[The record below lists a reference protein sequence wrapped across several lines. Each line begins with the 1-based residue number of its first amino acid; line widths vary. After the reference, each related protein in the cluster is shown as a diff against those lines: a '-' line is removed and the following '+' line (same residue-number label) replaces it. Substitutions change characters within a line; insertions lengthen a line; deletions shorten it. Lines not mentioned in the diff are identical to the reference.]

1 MTFSSALTILTDSLI
16 ALTLI
21 YCIVLERRIRAFRK
35 QEQTFRSLISD
46 VSESTRLAQGAVST
60 LRHLMDEFSKS
71 NVTSHRPILT
81 NKISHD
87 ELFKEVSYELYLK
100 EKQID
105 ISQLDKPQQEQIK
118 DKIEEHQIS
127 IRNKPFRSFS
137 SNQLIRLKLS
147 EKSKEMLNS
156 YEETEITFEYNLT
169 NLIPSTKY
177 AFELSARVS
186 NLESLST
193 KSLTFHTLSKIW
205 FL

>member
-87 ELFKEVSYELYLK
+87 VRIEREELT
-100 EKQID
+100 
-105 ISQLDKPQQEQIK
+105 
-118 DKIEEHQIS
+118 
-127 IRNKPFRSFS
+127 RRSGG
-137 SNQLIRLKLS
+137 S
-147 EKSKEMLNS
+147 ENTLA
-156 YEETEITFEYNLT
+156 NLAASVAALRK
-169 NLIPSTKY
+169 N
-177 AFELSARVS
+177 
-186 NLESLST
+186 
-193 KSLTFHTLSKIW
+193 
-205 FL
+205 